1 MSRLLQWIETYKRR
15 LKLLSIPALLMLLAA
30 GFVLV
35 YVTGGIKY
43 VFSHT
48 LYIPILLGGFIFGW
62 KGGIA
67 MGILGGLT
75 LGPFMPIEVATGE
88 MQLTINWIYRM
99 VFFII
104 IGGINGAIRDLL
116 FKYIDQINWVR
127 YHDASSR
134 LPNREKLISDLEDCT
149 AKVCRDPRSLIILTV
164 DDMNEEEATFGYGVM
179 DATIAQL
186 AERLQAAL
194 PAGSHLYRIYV
205 RELAVMLKGPDT
217 ADVQTSFRKLLPD
230 LRKPVSYGEVLLHVN
245 LMMVH
250 TAIEGGHEPEFY
262 LRKAKVALRRASEQG
277 VTGLV
282 VAQDADE
289 EFSANI
295 ELLGELQQAI
305 DNDSLELWYQPQIS
319 LGTGEIKGVESLLR
333 WNHPTRGFI
342 PPDLFIPRSEHST
355 LIERLT
361 KWVVPKALGQLKE
374 WNSRGIFLTIA
385 VNISIKNLVQPTF
398 PDLIREM
405 LSRFS
410 LEGLVLELELTENV
424 FISNLEIIK
433 KHLLA
438 LTDMDV
444 RLAIDDFGTGY
455 SSLERLNHFKVD
467 SIKID
472 KSFIQAMN
480 SNDEAAAIVRAAV
493 TLAHEFNIEVVA
505 EGIETEETAE
515 SVARMGC
522 DTVQGYYYGY
532 PMPPDEFERWYQEYM
547 EARREQPNA

>member
-15 LKLLSIPALLMLLAA
+15 LKILSIPALLLLLAA

-62 KGGIA
+62 KGGIIT
-67 MGILGGLT
+67 GILGGII
-75 LGPFMPIEVATGE
+75 LGPFMPLEVATRE
-88 MQLTINWIYRM
+88 MQLTINWIYR
-99 VFFII
+99 VIFFII
-104 IGGINGAIRDLL
+104 IGGINGGIRDLL
-116 FKYIDQINWVR
+116 FRYIDQINWVR
-127 YHDASSR
+127 YHDPSSR
-134 LPNREKLISDLEDCT
+134 LPNREKLINDLEDCT
-149 AKVCRDPRSLIILTV
+149 AHACKETRSLIIITV

-179 DATIAQL
+179 DATITQL
-186 AERLQAAL
+186 AERLQTAL
-194 PAGSHLYRIYV
+194 PEGSRLYRIYV
-205 RELAVMLKGPDT
+205 RELAVMLKGPNAT
-217 ADVQTSFRKLLPD
+217 EAQTSFRDLLPE
-230 LRKPVSYGEVLLHVN
+230 LRQPVSYGEVLLHAN

-250 TAIEGGHEPEFY
+250 TVIEGGHEPEFY

-319 LGTGEIKGVESLLR
+319 LQTGEIKGVESLLR
-333 WNHPTRGFI
+333 WNHPIRGFI

-355 LIERLT
+355 LIERVT

-398 PDLIREM
+398 PDLIRKM

-480 SNDEAAAIVRAAV
+480 GNDEAAAIVRAAV

-505 EGIETEETAE
+505 EGIETKETAE
-515 SVARMGC
+515 TVARMGC

-532 PMPPDEFERWYQEYM
+532 PMPPDEFEKWYQEYM

>member
-15 LKLLSIPALLMLLAA
+15 LKILSIPALLLLLAA

-67 MGILGGLT
+67 MGILGGIT

-99 VFFII
+99 IFFII

-134 LPNREKLISDLEDCT
+134 LPNREKLIKDLEDCT
-149 AKVCRDPRSLIILTV
+149 AHACREARSLIILTV

-186 AERLQAAL
+186 AARLQAAL
-194 PAGSHLYRIYV
+194 PEGSRLYRIYV

-217 ADVQTSFRKLLPD
+217 AEVQSSFRNLLPI
-230 LRKPVSYGEVLLHVN
+230 LRKPVSYGEVLLHAN

-282 VAQDADE
+282 VSQDADE

-319 LGTGEIKGVESLLR
+319 LKTGEIKGVESLLR

-405 LSRFS
+405 LGRFS

-480 SNDEAAAIVRAAV
+480 GNDEAAAIVRAAV